1 MGFIKDNKIEIQL
14 VVAVLLILF
23 GCVLVV
29 MAFGVAPLGIIDN
42 SVLWV
47 LGQILVFSG
56 TLLGIDYHYRVR
68 Q

>member
-47 LGQILVFSG
+47 LGQYLVFS
-56 TLLGIDYHYRVR
+56 VSFFA
-68 Q
+68 

>member
-56 TLLGIDYHYRVR
+56 TLFGVDYHYRVR

>member
-29 MAFGVAPLGIIDN
+29 MAFGVAPLGN

-56 TLLGIDYHYRVR
+56 TLFGIDYHYRVR